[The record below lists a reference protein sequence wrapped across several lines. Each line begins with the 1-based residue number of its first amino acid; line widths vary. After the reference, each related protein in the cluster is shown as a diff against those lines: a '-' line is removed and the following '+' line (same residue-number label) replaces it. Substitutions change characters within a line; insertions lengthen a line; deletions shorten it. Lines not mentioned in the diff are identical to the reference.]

1 MILGLSD
8 LENQLKIVVFSSVE
22 VTMVTV
28 ILAYGNQEVLI
39 KKKLRYIFKDVNASS

>member
-8 LENQLKIVVFSSVE
+8 LENQLNIVVFSSVE

-28 ILAYGNQEVLI
+28 IFAYGNQEV
-39 KKKLRYIFKDVNASS
+39 NASSLMSIIDLID